1 MADYSLTDYTS
12 EDPSA
17 QSYSGTDGSGY
28 YGLDLSSSGMGLTYD
43 GIGAGGSGSLWDTYA
58 KEPSFFEEM
67 GGLKGIGNLVLGG
80 LGLYGQYQGQQDRM
94 DLANKQLGMS
104 DEQFAKN
111 LELQREQL
119 ALQRELG
126 LGNLG
131 ISQGQLDL
139 QNNQFALSQG
149 IDEMASKA
157 LGMQLLVNRG
167 RMSPEQVNPWLNFMH
182 SGRSQMFG
190 QNSPISNAFNTNPFE
205 GFTLG
210 TAVSHAGPGRLL
222 NSIQSGNPDIAQQ
235 FGSGDR
241 RTDTGLKFMA
251 DGGIYSSAVER
262 MAHNRIKGNQPP
274 KAPMLRQPMQQNLR
288 APMPAPGSMPTMP
301 PLPNSMA
308 LPTLPSRQAAQRQ
321 TAPLPGLPQG
331 ITDGPA
337 RTATMPRQQSVPMM
351 PAIPQGITGGQAR
364 VAARPQKPG
373 AAQQNALAAG
383 QQSVPMMPAI
393 PQGLQQGPATLRV
406 APPTRQR
413 AQLGP
418 DVMAMLQE
426 QRFGV
431 VPQNP
436 MMWGQFFGGGAVQ
449 YPMMQGQRF
458 AKGGAPRGG
467 LGMMGSHQ
475 GLVLGET
482 GGQEDAVNAR
492 IADGEYIFD
501 ADTVSALGDGNTIA
515 GAKKL
520 DAMREEIRRHKRSA
534 PASKIPPK
542 AKNAKSYMN
551 GGA

>member
-1 MADYSLTDYTS
+1 MDENGYSWMSDYTS
-12 EDPSA
+12 QDPAYDTSGMDQLV
-17 QSYSGTDGSGY
+17 QSYYTPGDTSGLESELMQQF
-28 YGLDLSSSGMGLTYD
+28 YGLDPSEYSP
-43 GIGAGGSGSLWDTYA
+43 
-58 KEPSFFEEM
+58 EPSLFQEM

-104 DEQFAKN
+104 DAQFAKN

-119 ALQRELG
+119 ALQRKLG

-131 ISQGQLDL
+131 VSQGQLDL
-139 QNNQFALSQG
+139 QNNQFALGQG

-167 RMSPEQVNPWLNFMH
+167 RMSPEQVNPWLNFMYT
-182 SGRSQMFG
+182 GRSQMFG
-190 QNSPISNAFNTNPFE
+190 QNSPISNAFKTNPFE

-210 TAVSHAGPGRLL
+210 TAVSHAGRGRLL
-222 NSIQSGNPDIAQQ
+222 NGIQSGNPDIKQQ

-251 DGGIYSSAVER
+251 SGGIYSSAVER
-262 MAHNRIKGNQPP
+262 APTNRAKGNQPP
-274 KAPMLRQPMQQNLR
+274 SAPQVRASFQGLQRQAQPGMMPN
-288 APMPAPGSMPTMP
+288 APAPVV
-301 PLPNSMA
+301 PNA
-308 LPTLPSRQAAQRQ
+308 LPTMQQRTMQPTLPVQQRTMQ
-321 TAPLPGLPQG
+321 PTLPGIPQG
-331 ITDGPA
+331 I
-337 RTATMPRQQSVPMM
+337 QSAPGRVPTRPLNAMQAQM
-351 PAIPQGITGGQAR
+351 QSILSAIPQGI
-364 VAARPQKPG
+364 
-373 AAQQNALAAG
+373 QQDHT
-383 QQSVPMMPAI
+383 MP
-393 PQGLQQGPATLRV
+393 RV

-426 QRFGV
+426 QRFGGGM
-431 VPQNP
+431 PQN
-436 MMWGQFFGGGAVQ
+436 
-449 YPMMQGQRF
+449 PMMQGQRF

-467 LGMMGSHQ
+467 LGMVGSHQ

-501 ADTVSALGDGNTIA
+501 ADTVAALGDGNTIA

-520 DAMREEIRRHKRSA
+520 DVMREEIRKHKRSA

-542 AKNAKSYMN
+542 AKNTKAYMK
-551 GGA
+551 GGM

>member
-1 MADYSLTDYTS
+1 MDENGYSWMSDYTS
-12 EDPSA
+12 QDPAYDTSGMDQLV
-17 QSYSGTDGSGY
+17 QSYYTPGDTSGLESELMQQF
-28 YGLDLSSSGMGLTYD
+28 YGLDPSEYSPEQ
-43 GIGAGGSGSLWDTYA
+43 SL
-58 KEPSFFEEM
+58 FQEM

-111 LELQREQL
+111 LELQREEL
-119 ALQRELG
+119 ALRRELG

-139 QNNQFALSQG
+139 QNNQFALGQG

-182 SGRSQMFG
+182 TGRSQMFG
-190 QNSPISNAFNTNPFE
+190 QNSPISNAFKTNPFE

-222 NSIQSGNPDIAQQ
+222 NGIQSGNPDVKQQ

-251 DGGIYSSAVER
+251 SGGIYSSAVER
-262 MAHNRIKGNQPP
+262 APTNRAKGNQPP
-274 KAPMLRQPMQQNLR
+274 SAPQVRASFQGLQRQMQPGMMPNVPAPAVPNALPAMQQQR
-288 APMPAPGSMPTMP
+288 TMQ
-301 PLPNSMA
+301 
-308 LPTLPSRQAAQRQ
+308 PTLPVQQPTQQIMQTQAQMTNQLRGQ
-321 TAPLPGLPQG
+321 PTLPG
-331 ITDGPA
+331 
-337 RTATMPRQQSVPMM
+337 
-351 PAIPQGITGGQAR
+351 IPQGIQ
-364 VAARPQKPG
+364 QG
-373 AAQQNALAAG
+373 AA
-383 QQSVPMMPAI
+383 MP
-393 PQGLQQGPATLRV
+393 RV

-426 QRFGV
+426 QRFG
-431 VPQNP
+431 
-436 MMWGQFFGGGAVQ
+436 GGAAQ
-449 YPMMQGQRF
+449 NPMMQGQRF

-542 AKNAKSYMN
+542 AKNAKSYMK